1 MWRAEAVV
9 EALGGEW
16 HGSSGL
22 APCPVC
28 QPQRRTDQRGL
39 SVGVGRNGTLLYCHK
54 SGCSFKYLRTAL
66 EQIGFKPSDADDL
79 QQVDAE
85 RKANVREQQ
94 GRARKLWERAVPI
107 TGSPAERYLR
117 ARGINGPLPTSLRWS
132 PRAFHMGF
140 QQWFGAMVAN
150 VSTGGVHRTYFDAA
164 GARLATDPKMMQGP
178 CLGGAVTLRHGPG
191 PLIVCEGIETGLSL
205 GVGHLR
211 DIFGPGTIWACLS
224 TTLMQGV
231 NLPPKAGH
239 LIIAADGDKAGG
251 AAADHL
257 MLRAEQAGWTVEVKA
272 APITF
277 DWNDVLG
284 EKPYLEMA
292 AATLPDLNCASHHV

>member
-1 MWRAEAVV
+1 MMWKAEAVV
-9 EALGGEW
+9 EALAGEW
-16 HGSSGL
+16 HGASGL

-28 QPQRRTDQRGL
+28 QPQRRADQRGL

-54 SGCSFKYLRTAL
+54 SGCSFKYLKTAL
-66 EQIGFKPSDADDL
+66 EQIGLQPSDAGDL
-79 QQVDAE
+79 QQLDAE
-85 RKANVREQQ
+85 RKAKEHEQRD
-94 GRARKLWERAVPI
+94 RARKLWKRAVPI
-107 TGSPAERYLR
+107 TGSPAEFYLR
-117 ARGINGPLPTSLRWS
+117 ARGIKGPLPTSLRWT

-211 DIFGPGTIWACLS
+211 DLFGPGTIWACLS

-231 NLPPKAGH
+231 NLPPKARH
-239 LIIAADGDKAGG
+239 LIIAADGDSAGT
-251 AAADHL
+251 AAAEKL
-257 MLRAEQAGWTVEVKA
+257 LLRAEKAGWIVEVKA
-272 APITF
+272 APHGS
-277 DWNDVLG
+277 DWNDVLRK
-284 EKPYLEMA
+284 KPYLDMA
-292 AATLPDLNCASHHV
+292 TATAQT